1 MPALAYCLA
10 APTASELAMAS
21 LLFLPFAHTH
31 ADGINAC
38 MEAVSLP
45 LCQCLP
51 TTTLSLVQLD
61 GQPHPLGSAEVAL

>member
-31 ADGINAC
+31 ADGC

>member
-51 TTTLSLVQLD
+51 YHYIVLSAAGWTTS
-61 GQPHPLGSAEVAL
+61 SFR